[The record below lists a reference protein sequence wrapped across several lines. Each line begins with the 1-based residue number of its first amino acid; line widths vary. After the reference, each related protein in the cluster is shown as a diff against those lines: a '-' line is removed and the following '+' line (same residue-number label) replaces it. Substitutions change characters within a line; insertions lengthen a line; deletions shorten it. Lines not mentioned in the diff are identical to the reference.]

1 MQSSGTTD
9 GDFMKRILIIKNPA
23 AGRFSGRELDRS
35 LEKIL
40 AGEGVSLEILALDHS
55 KPLRNQIEDSNPEKY
70 DLVAAAG
77 GDGTVAGV
85 AGVLAGTDKPLGII
99 PAGTGNLLARELKI
113 PLRTGRAVELLAR
126 DYSEKIIDVMKL
138 NDRIFLSNIGVG
150 LSGVTIRNLSRSDKK
165 IWGFL
170 AYIGGT
176 LINLGKV
183 RPQRFTVEADG
194 ELMVIR
200 SPEVSIS
207 NSGIINRMVIPQSPE
222 IRMDDGA
229 LDVCYVKADSIRDY
243 PRIFLNL
250 IRRKPHYTI
259 IRSIQVRNSITVESE
274 KPADVQADGELM
286 GKTPVT
292 VKLLPHALR
301 VIVPSSEDT
310 EN

>member
-1 MQSSGTTD
+1 
-9 GDFMKRILIIKNPA
+9 MKEILVIKNPA
-23 AGRFSGRELDRS
+23 AGSFNRRELERS
-35 LEKIL
+35 LEKSL
-40 AGEGVSLEILALDHS
+40 AGEGVSMTVLEVDHS
-55 KPLRNQIEDSNPEKY
+55 RPLKPQIEDNIHSDY
-70 DLVAAAG
+70 DLVVVAG
-77 GDGTVAGV
+77 GDGTLAGV
-85 AGVLAGTDKPLGII
+85 ASVLAGTEMPLGII
-99 PAGTGNLLARELKI
+99 PSGTGNLLARELKI
-113 PLRTGRAVELLAR
+113 PLKTGKAVKVLTGN
-126 DYSEKIIDVMKL
+126 YSEKVIDVMTL
-138 NDRIFLSNIGVG
+138 GDRIFLSNIGVG
-150 LSGVTIRNLSRSDKK
+150 LSGVTIRNLSKSDKK

-176 LINLGKV
+176 LKNLGKV

-194 ELMVIR
+194 EIMVIR
-200 SPEVSIS
+200 SPEISIS

-229 LDVCYVKADSIRDY
+229 LDVCYVKANSIRDY
-243 PRIFLNL
+243 PRILFNL

-259 IRSIQVRNSITVESE
+259 IRRIQVRNSIKVESE

-301 VIVPSSEDT
+301 VIIPSGKDI